1 MKQGVFVGDF
11 KSVRDFKF
19 VGTDKYNSNTFIGA
33 EN

>member
-19 VGTDKYNSNTFIGA
+19 VGTDKYNSNIFIDAG
-33 EN
+33 N